1 MSIFNEKQ
9 IKAMTSGRYIVLTVV
24 TALIQMSMAVK
35 GMKNTKTYTQPEK
48 MSQALPMK
56 TNKFEYQL
64 KREGSQRNLRLF
76 SFCYEEIEMRYHY
89 QKPDIYLSMYG
100 ELYICNHP
108 VYDRCTL
115 FTIGNKGLAVIQ
127 QRFSADTKS
136 TYWTEV
142 DSWLTDSLYLHPK
155 FKEYFDSRSGECTDG
170 LYPTV
175 TIRQI
180 MWALKMKPIQRQRW
194 ETCFDRREI

>member
-1 MSIFNEKQ
+1 
-9 IKAMTSGRYIVLTVV
+9 
-24 TALIQMSMAVK
+24 
-35 GMKNTKTYTQPEK
+35 
-48 MSQALPMK
+48 
-56 TNKFEYQL
+56 
-64 KREGSQRNLRLF
+64 
-76 SFCYEEIEMRYHY
+76 MRYHY

-115 FTIGNKGLAVIQ
+115 FTIGDKGLAVIQ

-136 TYWTEV
+136 TYWAEV
-142 DSWLTDSLYLHPK
+142 DSWLTDALYLHPK

-194 ETCFDRREI
+194 ETCFDRRDI